1 MKQKV
6 QKYKQYY
13 NKKND
18 IFTKLKNMNDDILKD
33 KNKVKEYNNSL
44 NKIINNKNIEKTK
57 NLLKNNN
64 ILKYRLDIIM
74 SGRIFWYLK

>member
-1 MKQKV
+1 
-6 QKYKQYY
+6 
-13 NKKND
+13 
-18 IFTKLKNMNDDILKD
+18 MNDDILKD
-33 KNKVKEYNNSL
+33 KNKVKEYNNSF

-74 SGRIFWYLK
+74 SERIF